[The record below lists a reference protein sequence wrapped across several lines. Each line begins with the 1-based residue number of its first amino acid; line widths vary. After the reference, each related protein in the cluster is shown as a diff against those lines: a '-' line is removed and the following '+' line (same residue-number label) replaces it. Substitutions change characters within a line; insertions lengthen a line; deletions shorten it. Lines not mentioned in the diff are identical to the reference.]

1 MGEYMCISPNSLFSA
16 VWKLVPKFRGYQ
28 QQDAHEFLR
37 YLLDKLNDELCQT
50 LSANSSIVSDV
61 FGGVLQSDVSCLICL
76 KESQKLDPIL
86 DLSLDIPVS
95 YKEKCESTSCTLINC
110 FTSYTCLEYLSEND
124 WYYCPHCRR
133 KQPST
138 KYLSICS
145 FPNVLCIHL
154 KRFKSNS
161 YYRTKL
167 GLLVTFPL
175 TGLNMALYSSID
187 NEDLLYDLVSV
198 VTHHG
203 SQGLV
208 PVTIQHVH
216 IVQYPNV
223 GIISVTQV

>member
-1 MGEYMCISPNSLFSA
+1 M
-16 VWKLVPKFRGYQ
+16 
-28 QQDAHEFLR
+28 
-37 YLLDKLNDELCQT
+37 
-50 LSANSSIVSDV
+50 SDV

-203 SQGLV
+203 SGV
-208 PVTIQHVH
+208 SSGHYTTCAYSPISKCWYHFSDT
-216 IVQYPNV
+216 
-223 GIISVTQV
+223 SVTQVDESWVSKCKAYILFYVRQEQKKTLSK